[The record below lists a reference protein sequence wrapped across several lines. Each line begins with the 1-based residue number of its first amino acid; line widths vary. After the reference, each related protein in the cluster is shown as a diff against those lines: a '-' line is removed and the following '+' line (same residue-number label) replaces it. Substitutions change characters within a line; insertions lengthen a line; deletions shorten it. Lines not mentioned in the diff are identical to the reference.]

1 MVLCV
6 GLYYYRLIRS
16 QHRQWFNICLSP
28 VAMSRSKGLRPTK
41 LFSSHKWHSRVNSK
55 LEQLSRSRPRRL
67 SEQQDNHGVTF
78 VESSDDRHMPGQGV
92 KIRIRSVH
100 EWLLLNIKVKPL
112 NNLIHAAIILFYNG
126 TSAKLS
132 MVSRRGCWP
141 NTTCHLTATLLA
153 WGATSLWWL
162 TSLAQFLLQD
172 PEFSSVFGS
181 SRS

>member
-1 MVLCV
+1 MIQYLSFSRLLWAGRGWGPLSYSQVTSDIHKSVL
-6 GLYYYRLIRS
+6 
-16 QHRQWFNICLSP
+16 
-28 VAMSRSKGLRPTK
+28 
-41 LFSSHKWHSRVNSK
+41 K
-55 LEQLSRSRPRRL
+55 LEQLSWSRPRQM
-67 SEQQDNHGVTF
+67 SEQRANHGVTSA
-78 VESSDDRHMPGQGV
+78 ESDGDRYMPGQRV
-92 KIRIRSVH
+92 KIRIRSVY
-100 EWLLLNIKVKPL
+100 EWLLLNIKTIPL
-112 NNLIHAAIILFYNG
+112 NNLIHTAIILFYNG